1 MLLMAGPGHDYDNI
15 LAVVG
20 SYTVL
25 LDSYQKKESEL
36 WRR

>member
-15 LAVVG
+15 LVVVG
-20 SYTVL
+20 LCTVL
-25 LDSYQKKESEL
+25 LDSYQQEESEL